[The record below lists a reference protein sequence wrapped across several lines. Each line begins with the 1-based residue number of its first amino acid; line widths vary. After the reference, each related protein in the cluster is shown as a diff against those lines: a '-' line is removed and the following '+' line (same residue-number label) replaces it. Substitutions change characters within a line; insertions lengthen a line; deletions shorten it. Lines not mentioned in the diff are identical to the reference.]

1 MILHSIELQSV
12 GPFSDKVHVG
22 PLLPGLNILAAPN
35 ESGKTT
41 ALRAAARAL
50 FDKHT
55 TKGDELKALQPAG
68 TDLSPRVA
76 VEFETRMGKFRIEK
90 IFFNSPRSLLQQWQ
104 DDRWESIAEAD
115 AADRRVQELL
125 SSALPGRGAT
135 KPEHWG
141 MLGFLWARQG
151 EPAEW
156 PNLEDEAVG
165 HRIRARLARV
175 EIDPVIDQ
183 LRQRLLN
190 LAEDVI
196 TSTGQVRKNGPLA
209 QAESELAEIDAALS
223 NLAKTRSEIE
233 ASHQKYQQ
241 AEAAV
246 TQLEKEHADRSIAA
260 RELNELAASAERGK
274 LELDAR
280 MVEFSSAQTKLNA
293 IARDSTTL
301 TARQGELASA
311 TVSLAKAEE
320 IAKLAE
326 TRLVALRQEIDVQQ
340 TKRPEVE
347 AAVSKLRTTQQ
358 RVQAILK
365 LRQSTA
371 QVVELA
377 RSLDRAESSTT
388 TLVALKERQLKIPA
402 ITAAKLRK
410 LEELTEKTRTLAAQV
425 QAIGLTVELTPERAS
440 QITIQSGTAPGT
452 QDLAPGQTALLH
464 SPQSLDL
471 DLSGWGRVM
480 IRSGATEAR
489 DLAGS
494 LRTEEDNL
502 RTALQDAEVTSLDDA
517 RQAVTKRKELDSEI
531 KAATAAL
538 SQQLGENVS
547 LEALREVVAIAR
559 RKVES
564 LASSLAPT
572 DEECSLADLESE
584 EARLAEAIPAAEKT
598 LKELDRELTQ
608 LRTQEREAVESVQV
622 SNNDAG
628 KNRTLQK
635 TLEAQIADVGS
646 RYPERLDAAKT
657 KAQIEFTQAEA
668 RVAAAKAGLPPDF
681 EKLPERNRR
690 AAAALQQL
698 ANELQSRRAERD
710 SANGAL
716 EMLGSQG
723 IYSRETELE
732 EKKAETIL
740 RRDAARNLGW
750 SARIAHD
757 LIEFRKQ
764 AATKAVL
771 TPLEQR
777 LTSAFADLTAN
788 TSRQVFLDDTL
799 QLAGLGRTREAI
811 YPFNCLSQGAREQLL
826 LCLRIAVAQELATDE
841 PQVLI
846 LDDVLVNTDP
856 VRQERVLDVLGAQAE
871 RLQILILTCHPDRYR
886 GVGSMVELMP
896 TEIDISGNKNPSISR

>member
-12 GPFSDKVHVG
+12 GPFAEKVHVG

-76 VEFETRMGKFRIEK
+76 VEFETRTGKFRIEK
-90 IFFNSPRSLLQQWQ
+90 TFLNAPRSLLQRWQ

-165 HRIRARLARV
+165 QRIRARLARV

-183 LRQRLLN
+183 LRQRLLT

-209 QAESELAEIDAALS
+209 QAESELAEMDAALS

-233 ASHQKYQQ
+233 VSHQRYQH
-241 AEAAV
+241 AAAAV
-246 TQLEKEHADRSIAA
+246 TQLEKEHADRSTAA
-260 RELNELAASAERGK
+260 REMNELAASAERGK

-280 MVEFSSAQTKLNA
+280 MVELASAQTKLNA
-293 IARDSTTL
+293 IAQDSTTL
-301 TARQGELASA
+301 TSRQGELTSA
-311 TVSLAKAEE
+311 TASLAKAEE

-326 TRLVALRQEIDVQQ
+326 TRLVALRQEIDAQQ

-358 RVQAILK
+358 RAQAILK

-402 ITAAKLRK
+402 INAAKLRK
-410 LEELTEKTRTLAAQV
+410 LEELTEKVRTLAAQV

-440 QITIQSGTAPGT
+440 QITIQSAAGPGT
-452 QDLAPGQTALLH
+452 QDLAPGQMALLH

-502 RTALQDAEVTSLDDA
+502 RAALQDAEVTSLDDA

-538 SQQLGENVS
+538 AQQLGEHAS

-572 DEECSLADLESE
+572 NEESKCSLADLEGE
-584 EARLAEAIPAAEKT
+584 EARLAEAIPAAEKM
-598 LKELDRELTQ
+598 LKELDRDLTQ
-608 LRTQEREAVESVQV
+608 LRTQEREAAESVQV
-622 SNNDAG
+622 SNNEAG
-628 KNRTLQK
+628 KNRTLLK

-646 RYPERLDAAKT
+646 RYVEGLDAAKT

-698 ANELQSRRAERD
+698 ENELQSRRAERD

-716 EMLGSQG
+716 EMLGGQG

-788 TSRQVFLDDTL
+788 ASRQVFLDDTL
-799 QLAGLGRTREAI
+799 QIAGLGRTREAI
-811 YPFNCLSQGAREQLL
+811 YPFNSLSQGAREQLL
-826 LCLRIAVAQELATDE
+826 LCLRIAVAQELASDE
-841 PQVLI
+841 PQTLI

-856 VRQERVLDVLGAQAE
+856 VRQERILDVLGTQAE

-886 GVGSMVELMP
+886 GVGESVSLLPETP
-896 TEIDISGNKNPSISR
+896 